1 MSTSSGDETT
11 TAAAASARVGIV
23 VRTKD
28 RPAMLARAL
37 GDILSQ
43 SFEDWH
49 VVIVNDGGDAAAVDR
64 VIAAVGTAARGR
76 FSVIHHSDSRGRSA
90 AANAGVQRLIG
101 AYVVLHDDDDLWHPE
116 FLAATVA
123 WLDQNP
129 GDGGVVARTEIVYE
143 RETATGFEETGRV
156 PFWPALTSIT
166 YAELLQVN
174 RFVPI
179 AYLYRRALHDEVGYY
194 REDVHAAEDWEFNL
208 RVAARHPLGFLGDRV
223 LAFWMQRPNA
233 TGALGNS
240 MFVLEHEHEYY
251 DRRIRDEALRTYVA
265 GHGDGLPLFLAR
277 YVQDEVSRQLDER
290 RTIGQRLV
298 GAARRRWRARRM
310 R

>member
-1 MSTSSGDETT
+1 MSTSSGDETMT
-11 TAAAASARVGIV
+11 LDAASERVGIV

-37 GDILSQ
+37 DDILSQ
-43 SFEDWH
+43 RFEDWRA
-49 VVIVNDGGDAAAVDR
+49 VIVNDGGDSAAVDR
-64 VIAAVGTAARGR
+64 VIAAVRVAARGR
-76 FSVIHHSDSRGRSA
+76 ISAVHRSDSKGRSA
-90 AANAGVQRLIG
+90 AANIGVQALTG
-101 AYVVLHDDDDLWHPE
+101 DYVVLHDDDDLWHPD
-116 FLAATVA
+116 FLAATVD
-123 WLDQNP
+123 WLDRNP

-156 PFWPALTSIT
+156 PFWPALTAIT

-179 AYLYRRALHDEVGYY
+179 AYLYRRSLHDEVGYY

-208 RVAARHPLGFLGDRV
+208 RVAARHPIGFLGGQV
-223 LAFWMQRPNA
+223 LAYWMQRPNS

-240 MFVLEHEHEYY
+240 MFLLESEHEYY
-251 DRRIRDEALRTYVA
+251 DRRIRDEALRAYVA
-265 GHGDGLPLFLAR
+265 GHGDGLALFLAR